1 VSESAVP
8 AAGASRFPR
17 ALLWQRLGP
26 LLGLLLLCAALALA
40 SPHFLTVDNLLNV
53 LRQSSINAILALGQL
68 LVIVTAGIDLSIGS
82 IVGLTIVLLALMMKA
97 GWPWAAACAA
107 AIAAGI
113 LVGLLN
119 GLLLTRLKLP
129 HPFISTL
136 GTMNVAR
143 GAALLLAGGVPISG
157 LAPPFR
163 DVFAG
168 QVLGIPSPVLVA
180 AVAYG
185 LGHVFLAHTVWGR
198 DLYAIGGNREAARL
212 CGIPVER
219 RLNLAYALS
228 GAAGLAAVVLAAR
241 MNSGFP
247 LAGQG
252 AELDAIAAVIIGGAS
267 FFGGVGTVGGTLI
280 GALVIGFLRNGLNLL
295 DVSAFWQMI
304 VIGAVI
310 VAAVTID
317 VLRQRVG
324 KEG

>member
-1 VSESAVP
+1 M
-8 AAGASRFPR
+8 
-17 ALLWQRLGP
+17 GP
-26 LLGLLLLCAALALA
+26 LLGLLILCAALSLA

-53 LRQSSINAILALGQL
+53 LRQSAINAILALGQL
-68 LVIVTAGIDLSIGS
+68 VVIITAGIDLSIGS

-97 GWPWAAACAA
+97 GWPWQMACAA
-107 AIAAGI
+107 AVASGAA
-113 LVGLLN
+113 VGLLN

-143 GAALLLAGGVPISG
+143 GAALLLAAGVPISG
-157 LAPPFR
+157 LPAGFR
-163 DVFAG
+163 EGVAG
-168 QVLGIPSPVLVA
+168 SALGIPSPVLIAA
-180 AVAYG
+180 AVYA
-185 LGHVFLAHTVWGR
+185 LGHVFLARTVWGR

-212 CGIPVER
+212 CGIPVDR

-228 GAAGLAAVVLAAR
+228 GAAAGLAAVVLAGR

-295 DVSAFWQMI
+295 DVSAFWQMV
-304 VIGAVI
+304 VIGSVI

-324 KEG
+324 SDR